1 MGDVN
6 LEIKLSN
13 LDERVIKIEES
24 GGGSGG
30 DGYITSV
37 SNDFNV
43 INKKL
48 SLSNDVTTKLSKV
61 DITDNLSVELAK
73 KIDKPASATDGQ
85 VLTYNGTSNEWEAKN
100 PSASITEPTD
110 LEKGIIGGDEWASG
124 KAYAVNDVC
133 IYNNKV
139 YACIN
144 VHTSSASILPTNT
157 TYWKVISLKSLN
169 ENSVTGKD
177 IYTTDEQ
184 EIGTWVDGKPI
195 YRCMWYSDNCNYSS
209 PFKISSAITRQIVDT
224 LIKGAGSIDDGTNY
238 QPLNRSGYYEGEV
251 AVYPHL
257 SNDGLY
263 MHVTKSTVK
272 RYVLILEYTKK

>member
-30 DGYITSV
+30 DDYITSV

-43 INKKL
+43 VNKKL

-61 DITDNLSVELAK
+61 DY

-110 LEKGIIGGDEWASG
+110 LEKGIIGGDEYSPIETYGIDAG
-124 KAYAVNDVC
+124 LKNIC
-133 IYNNKV
+133 IYNNKIYLAIQDSFNAITPTV
-139 YACIN
+139 
-144 VHTSSASILPTNT
+144 TSGWE
-157 TYWKVISLKSLN
+157 TYWKETSISEINSSLSEIIKIKFAEITLKAPTSATSSNYINLGDLVGDRITEGFFVSGKILN
-169 ENSVTGKD
+169 SNGNWYTINTVSDGYCYVTIQNNSIRVTLTANGVSPYGGKD
-177 IYTTDEQ
+177 
-184 EIGTWVDGKPI
+184 VK
-195 YRCMWYSDNCNYSS
+195 
-209 PFKISSAITRQIVDT
+209 AII
-224 LIKGAGSIDDGTNY
+224 A
-238 QPLNRSGYYEGEV
+238 YY
-251 AVYPHL
+251 
-257 SNDGLY
+257 
-263 MHVTKSTVK
+263 
-272 RYVLILEYTKK
+272 